1 MGSFLPPP
9 PFMGAFLL
17 SPPLWVHF
25 CHPPFMGAFLPS
37 PHLSCFLLLLSQG
50 WEIATYLKCL
60 NSPKIL
66 IKPCNMSL
74 LQLSHQ
80 LPGSVCVIR
89 HSISGQ
95 KAFVCCSFKDLGLH
109 ASLELLWFMK
119 E

>member
-1 MGSFLPPP
+1 MGSFLPT
-9 PFMGAFLL
+9 
-17 SPPLWVHF
+17 PLYGF
-25 CHPPFMGAFLPS
+25 ISAIPSFMGAFLPS
-37 PHLSCFLLLLSQG
+37 LHLSCFLLLLSQD

-109 ASLELLWFMK
+109 ASPELLWFTK

>member
-1 MGSFLPPP
+1 
-9 PFMGAFLL
+9 
-17 SPPLWVHF
+17 
-25 CHPPFMGAFLPS
+25 
-37 PHLSCFLLLLSQG
+37 
-50 WEIATYLKCL
+50 
-60 NSPKIL
+60 
-66 IKPCNMSL
+66 MSL